1 MKTQNEFHQNG
12 CSVWLLGCKVEQC
25 KNVSLINTANGDSHC
40 SGRRALL
47 LQDTVGEYQ
56 DAKQLQC
63 CNSLLGVSIL
73 ESPRKHFRGD
83 LKRFNTLSLCHL
95 RVYPRVRGAMTLVV
109 VWTVEVLPR
118 GGES

>member
-83 LKRFNTLSLCHL
+83 LKKISHSYVVPPQGVPQGPWCHDVGCHMD
-95 RVYPRVRGAMTLVV
+95 R
-109 VWTVEVLPR
+109 
-118 GGES
+118 